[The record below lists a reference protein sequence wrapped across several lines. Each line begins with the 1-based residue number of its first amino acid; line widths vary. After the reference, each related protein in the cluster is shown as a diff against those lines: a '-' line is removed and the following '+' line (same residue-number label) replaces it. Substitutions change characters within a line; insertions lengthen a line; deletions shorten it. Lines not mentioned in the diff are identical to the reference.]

1 MKPLIIFMKG
11 NCNPVVMG
19 LVMVVIFFLQGVA
32 VAELT
37 LASPFTDY
45 AILQRNQPV
54 PVWGTGESGE
64 QVTVE
69 FAGQSRTTVADAQG
83 EWKVSLAALEASFKG
98 RSLMVKG
105 SSGARIEL
113 KDILVGEVWLCSG
126 QSNMAMGWQGIREI
140 RSLASESKHIR
151 AFEVKQMV
159 ALTEQDRLEARWMDG
174 PPKSAVAFSFA
185 HFLQKKAQVPVGV
198 IVAAWGSS
206 SLEAWM
212 PRELTAVS
220 PHFKIM
226 MGEFDADLERRERIE
241 FILEKDPW
249 SKQEDIYL
257 RRQTNILYN
266 AMIHPLI
273 PYACQGVVWYQGERN
288 TQSMFGMLE
297 KPWFSR
303 NSGMLKYGETLQ
315 HWMQS
320 YRARWENEE
329 LDFLVV
335 MLPGYHKPLPTGPQ
349 NGPEHPA
356 DHSWAWM
363 RESQLQVHELP
374 YATVANTIDLGDEK
388 NIHPK
393 DKLPIGERLARIAAR
408 EVLGMEGEAHGPM
421 MSHVE
426 AQGETL
432 TVHFKQAEGLKT
444 LDGKA
449 PTAFWVADDSGR
461 WAPAEAELRNQTV
474 VLRSSQVEKP
484 LYIRYAFAGKPK
496 VNLVNESELPAFP
509 FRTDSFVPKR

>member
-198 IVAAWGSS
+198 L
-206 SLEAWM
+206 SL
-212 PRELTAVS
+212 
-220 PHFKIM
+220 
-226 MGEFDADLERRERIE
+226 
-241 FILEKDPW
+241 
-249 SKQEDIYL
+249 
-257 RRQTNILYN
+257 
-266 AMIHPLI
+266 IHI
-273 PYACQGVVWYQGERN
+273 
-288 TQSMFGMLE
+288 
-297 KPWFSR
+297 
-303 NSGMLKYGETLQ
+303 
-315 HWMQS
+315 
-320 YRARWENEE
+320 
-329 LDFLVV
+329 
-335 MLPGYHKPLPTGPQ
+335 
-349 NGPEHPA
+349 
-356 DHSWAWM
+356 
-363 RESQLQVHELP
+363 
-374 YATVANTIDLGDEK
+374 
-388 NIHPK
+388 
-393 DKLPIGERLARIAAR
+393 
-408 EVLGMEGEAHGPM
+408 
-421 MSHVE
+421 
-426 AQGETL
+426 
-432 TVHFKQAEGLKT
+432 
-444 LDGKA
+444 
-449 PTAFWVADDSGR
+449 
-461 WAPAEAELRNQTV
+461 
-474 VLRSSQVEKP
+474 
-484 LYIRYAFAGKPK
+484 
-496 VNLVNESELPAFP
+496 
-509 FRTDSFVPKR
+509 